1 MLIPK
6 RERIPLLSPNSVSI
20 HATNGIAQMFM
31 VLPFFYSNIL
41 ILFFVKFQFIG
52 YYLSLLLPVF
62 ILQDLC
68 HEYFKSSVKEFL
80 DLMFLYDLFRMESF
94 EFIQGTLY
102 GMFPPACC
110 TEVRKV

>member
-1 MLIPK
+1 MLVLR
-6 RERIPLLSPNSVSI
+6 RERIPLLSPNSVST

-31 VLPFFYSNIL
+31 VLPYFYSNIL
-41 ILFFVKFQFIG
+41 ILFFVKFQLIS
-52 YYLSLLLPVF
+52 YYLTLLLPVF

-68 HEYFKSSVKEFL
+68 HEYFKSSAKEFL
-80 DLMFLYDLFRMESF
+80 DLMFVYNLFRMESF

-102 GMFPPACC
+102 EMFPPACY